1 MAFQKIPGD
10 PAGVRE
16 ILRLKPGAKAPSSGV
31 KNMFNAT
38 KTTVAAGLCVLAIAA
53 SLSPAFAD
61 TVVRQTVIKVDAF
74 GDKVVKQRF
83 IKTDDAGNE
92 VRGFKVTKIDAFGD
106 RVTKT
111 KVVDTDAL
119 GDKIVKT
126 KIFVQS
132 AN

>member
-38 KTTVAAGLCVLAIAA
+38 KTTVAAGLCALAIAA
-53 SLSPAFAD
+53 SLSPALAD
-61 TVVRQTVIKVDAF
+61 TVVRQTVIKVDSF
-74 GDKVVKQRF
+74 GDKIVKQRF
-83 IKTDDAGNE
+83 IKTDDSGNE
-92 VRGFKVTKIDAFGD
+92 VRGFRVIKTDALGD
-106 RVTKT
+106 RVVKT
-111 KVVDTDAL
+111 KVVDTDAF
-119 GDKIVKT
+119 GDKTVKT
-126 KIFVQS
+126 KIVVHA